1 MNAFKSIWDRA
12 AARKGGDEALEA
24 LMPAVRA
31 ADELRAVPDDRWLA
45 EMTRRV
51 FQAGFSWS
59 VIEKKWPGFEA
70 AFGGFDSGRCAM
82 MSDDDIDRLLQDTGI
97 VRNAA
102 KILAVR
108 ENAAFLCEL
117 AREHG
122 SAAAFFANWPADDF
136 AGLLDVLKKRG
147 RRLSGTTGQYYLR
160 AMGKDSFVLSKDV
173 VAALIAEGAADK
185 APISAKALRA
195 VQEAFNMWAAESGR
209 PLAHISKTLV
219 SRFRSS
225 A

>member
-12 AARKGGDEALEA
+12 AARKGGGEALEA
-24 LMPAVRA
+24 LMPAVRT

-59 VIEKKWPGFEA
+59 VIEKKWPGFKA
-70 AFGGFDSGRCAM
+70 AFGGFDPGRCAM

-122 SAAAFFANWPADDF
+122 SAAAFFAGWPADDF

-147 RRLSGTTGQYYLR
+147 SRLSGTTGQYYLR

-173 VAALIAEGAADK
+173 VAALITEGAADK
-185 APISAKALRA
+185 APTSAKALRA

-209 PLAHISKTLV
+209 PLAHISKTLACAV
-219 SRFRSS
+219 DD
-225 A
+225 